1 MELKKIDNK
10 RIHDL
15 AVSIEHNQELK
26 HFVSTGSPA
35 LEDTDSF
42 VNGIQ
47 CLIEICTIHFPN
59 VLHNY
64 KQYEKTYSVWHNHLQ
79 DYKNLVKEIQKKE
92 LTDKE
97 KTILKKLGYE

>member
-15 AVSIEHNQELK
+15 AVSIEHNQELR
-26 HFVSTGSPA
+26 HLVSNGSPA

-47 CLIEICTIHFPN
+47 CLLEICTLHFPN

-64 KQYEKTYSVWHNHLQ
+64 KQYEKAYAVWFNHLQ
-79 DYKNLVKEIQKKE
+79 DYKNLVKEIQKRE